1 MADCS
6 DCFPLSLLC
15 TPRIDRTT
23 LQIKVMAP
31 HLSLLPHI
39 SNKGYVPLVRIVSK
53 ETQNE
58 TLEV

>member
-23 LQIKVMAP
+23 LQIKVMAS

-39 SNKGYVPLVRIVSK
+39 SNKGYVPFGENSFKRNTK
-53 ETQNE
+53 
-58 TLEV
+58 